1 MNKTRKRADRIS
13 ITITNGVFHPC
24 ETPSDNPVSK
34 RSVPDVKR
42 NAPDQSTP
50 DARGWSSVDT
60 LLGGSFGMANIET
73 TPMTNEVAAM
83 T

>member
-1 MNKTRKRADRIS
+1 MVDRIN

-24 ETPSDNPVSK
+24 ETPSDNPVR
-34 RSVPDVKR
+34 RSRVPDVKR

-50 DARGWSSVDT
+50 DARGSSSLAA